1 MCTWLALSCLGHQPL
16 GSGALPNSQLLSR
29 AGIQTDNTERVEEET
44 NRQVSLESQLEATR
58 GTGSDKRTGEK
69 SQLFLAAAGLPC
81 TVTQKL
87 AQRIWDLDFIEMEE
101 FLPSNRVV
109 QALEVSGLA
118 REGTVYQLPQ
128 SRKVTEITSWIRCF
142 TLYVAVMS
150 SRRPE
155 LVAPMVA
162 HLHTVIKLEQSMGGL
177 GWLQYDWRA
186 RKELCAAG
194 STTWGKQDPWQ
205 LLACL
210 PHASTS
216 LDPFDVIPQDLMS
229 SQPPARGGA
238 PVRGRTAGSSGL
250 NQPGPPSRRGGLAD
264 SLTGHQRGAPLER
277 SVFLPTVV
285 LFAERPTMAGEGAR
299 RAIGETTKGDQ
310 NREYWTAKARQ
321 FDLARVLL
329 VDNC

>member
-1 MCTWLALSCLGHQPL
+1 M
-16 GSGALPNSQLLSR
+16 LSR
-29 AGIQTDNTERVEEET
+29 AGIQTDNTERVEEEI

-58 GTGSDKRTGEK
+58 GTGSDKKTGEK
-69 SQLFLAAAGLPC
+69 SQLFLAAAGLP

-229 SQPPARGGA
+229 SQPPARGGT
-238 PVRGRTAGSSGL
+238 PVRGKTAGSSEL
-250 NQPGPPSRRGGLAD
+250 NQPGPPSRRGGTCRLFNRALAGCPFGEECIFTHRC
-264 SLTGHQRGAPLER
+264 SLCRRTDHGRRRCPKGERGDD
-277 SVFLPTVV
+277 
-285 LFAERPTMAGEGAR
+285 EG
-299 RAIGETTKGDQ
+299 GPK
-310 NREYWTAKARQ
+310 
-321 FDLARVLL
+321 
-329 VDNC
+329 

>member
-1 MCTWLALSCLGHQPL
+1 MYKTNCVVAQAQRGYSSSLLLPYEMSGEEGPFTSKQQMLKSMVSDPIKEGLQAEKDKAREKTPGDDTPADHRDTEKPSGSGHQPL

-29 AGIQTDNTERVEEET
+29 AGIQADNTERVEEET
-44 NRQVSLESQLEATR
+44 NRQVSLESQLEAIR
-58 GTGSDKRTGEK
+58 GTGSDKKTGEK
-69 SQLFLAAAGLPC
+69 SQLFLAAAGLP

-87 AQRIWDLDFIEMEE
+87 AQRIWDFEMEE

-128 SRKVTEITSWIRCF
+128 SCKVTEIMSWIRCF
-142 TLYVAVMS
+142 TLYLAVMS

-194 STTWGKQDPWQ
+194 STTWGKQDPRQ

-216 LDPFDVIPQDLMS
+216 LDPLSPLTTS
-229 SQPPARGGA
+229 SSLGIVSIRGSPNA
-238 PVRGRTAGSSGL
+238 CEICRC
-250 NQPGPPSRRGGLAD
+250 
-264 SLTGHQRGAPLER
+264 LT
-277 SVFLPTVV
+277 
-285 LFAERPTMAGEGAR
+285 AER
-299 RAIGETTKGDQ
+299 
-310 NREYWTAKARQ
+310 
-321 FDLARVLL
+321 
-329 VDNC
+329 